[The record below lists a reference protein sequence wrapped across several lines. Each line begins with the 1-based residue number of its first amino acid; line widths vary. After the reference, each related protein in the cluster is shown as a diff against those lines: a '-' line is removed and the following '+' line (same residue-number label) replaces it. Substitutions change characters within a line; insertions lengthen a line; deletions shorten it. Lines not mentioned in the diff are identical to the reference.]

1 MNTADTQ
8 DKPDIAHTRRELLN
22 FLARSDHKP
31 AVGVKRSASAGD
43 PASAPRA
50 DGASEGFHW
59 APLLEAGLS
68 SWWHAHPARAGA
80 VLLRSATEEY
90 ARKKPRQAVIAAA
103 AAGAALVL
111 FRPWRLVSTTAV
123 LFSVLRASNFTGMAT
138 SVLETATQS
147 INKER
152 S

>member
-1 MNTADTQ
+1 MNIANSQ
-8 DKPDIAHTRRELLN
+8 DRPDIAHTRRELLN
-22 FLARSDHKP
+22 FLAQSDHKSS
-31 AVGVKRSASAGD
+31 VGVKRATADSASA
-43 PASAPRA
+43 ARA
-50 DGASEGFHW
+50 DAAGDGFHW

-80 VLLRSATEEY
+80 LLLRSATEEY

-103 AAGAALVL
+103 AAGAAFVL
-111 FRPWRLVSTTAV
+111 FRPWRLVSTTAL

-138 SVLETATQS
+138 SVLETAAQS
-147 INKER
+147 IHKDR